1 MVQLQV
7 GHRHWFGTG
16 NGIALVVFG
25 VALAIR
31 VVYLLDIRDNPFFD
45 SPVIDAQYYRDLG
58 AALARGEGTGRA
70 PFMMPPLYPLVLA
83 GLGRVAGPGPWPAH
97 LLQIFLGAAT
107 AALVAG
113 IGQHLGGRAVG
124 WLAGLLVAT
133 SRALLFV
140 EGDFLATPLA
150 IFLDLL
156 FLSWLLRFLQHGRRR
171 DLVASGV
178 ACGLGALAV
187 PTVLLSL
194 VVLVSWLCWRRRRA
208 DAAIVAVAAL
218 LPILPITAY
227 NLRASDAWVWISA
240 NGGINFYIG
249 NNANMQHT
257 VALRPGPA
265 WRRMNDLPLRHAGI
279 VVPAAR
285 DRWFYAQGLR
295 FWRDEPRRAL
305 AQTGEKLVQLLQSH
319 ERMRDFDFYYFAS
332 HYSRLLRLPGW
343 NFALLLACAGLG
355 IWRARR
361 GGAGETAAL
370 LYLASYAL
378 AIVAFFVTARYRA
391 PLLPVLAVFAAMGV
405 VWCVDAA
412 RRRAWPLLTSG
423 VALAAVIGAM
433 SSTDW
438 FGVEDV
444 DAAEALYRVGTAYQ
458 QQGDCARAM
467 QQFEAVLRL
476 QPDHALATAHAAQ
489 CDQTQGRL
497 QAAVD
502 RYETLVQTHPDY
514 VEPMVNLANIA
525 WAGGD
530 SASATHYYALAIDTD
545 PFFAPAHGYFG
556 LFLLAQT
563 AAQPAMARLERAL
576 ALDPGWEALRVDLA
590 RACVAAGKAERA
602 LRELESVLE
611 VMPATDA
618 LEVVRG
624 DALQRLGRRLEAR
637 AAWER
642 GLRLNP
648 TNALLQQRLRN
659 AS

>member
-1 MVQLQV
+1 VKRWLE
-7 GHRHWFGTG
+7 RG
-16 NGIALVVFG
+16 NGLALAVFG

-31 VVYLLDIRDNPFFD
+31 VVYLLDIRGNPFFD

-83 GLGRVAGPGPWPAH
+83 GLRWGAGPGPWPAH
-97 LLQIFLGAAT
+97 VLQILLGAAT
-107 AALVAG
+107 AALAAV
-113 IGQHLGGRAVG
+113 IGRRLGGRAVG
-124 WLAGLLVAT
+124 WLAGMAVAT

-150 IFLDLL
+150 VCLDLL
-156 FLSWLLRFLQHGRRR
+156 FLYWLLRYLQSARRR

-187 PTVLLSL
+187 PTVLASL
-194 VVLVSWLCWRRRRA
+194 VVLALWLCWRRRRA
-208 DAAIVAVAAL
+208 DAAILCVAAL

-227 NLRASDAWVWISA
+227 NLRASDSWVWISA

-257 VALRPGPA
+257 AALRPGPE
-265 WRRMNDLPLRHAGI
+265 WRRMNDLPLREAGI
-279 VVPAAR
+279 VYPAGR

-295 FWRDEPRRAL
+295 FWREEPLRAL
-305 AQTGEKLVQLLQSH
+305 AHTGEKLVQLLQSR
-319 ERMRDFDFYYFAS
+319 ELMRDFDFYFFAG

-343 NFALLLACAGLG
+343 SFAWLLGFAALG
-355 IWRARR
+355 TWRARR

-370 LYLASYAL
+370 LWLSSYAL

-391 PLLPVLAVFAAMGV
+391 PLLPILAVFAGMGI

-412 RRRAWPLLTSG
+412 RRRGWP
-423 VALAAVIGAM
+423 ALASGLAVAATIGSL
-433 SSTDW
+433 SSITW
-438 FGVEDV
+438 FGAKDT

-467 QQFEAVLRL
+467 QQFDAVLRL
-476 QPDHALATAHAAQ
+476 QPQHALAMAHAAQ
-489 CDQTQGRL
+489 CEHSQGQL

-502 RYETLVQTHPDY
+502 RYEILVRMHPDY

-530 SASATHYYALAIDTD
+530 SVSAAHYYALAIATD
-545 PFFAPAHGYFG
+545 AYFAPAHAYYG
-556 LFLLAQT
+556 LFLLSHQ
-563 AAQPAMARLERAL
+563 AAQPALARLERAL
-576 ALDPGWEALRVDLA
+576 ALDPGWETLRVDLA
-590 RACVAAGKAERA
+590 RACVAAGRAERA
-602 LRELESVLE
+602 LRELDTVLE

-618 LEVVRG
+618 VELVRG
-624 DALQRLGRRLEAR
+624 DALQRLGRTLEAR

-642 GLRLNP
+642 GLHLNP
-648 TNALLQQRLRN
+648 AHAELQQRLRN